1 MSEEDMQALDAAQG
15 AEAGQLFLEQMI
27 VHHEGAVEMAQTQ
40 VDEGEN
46 ADAVA
51 MAQEIV
57 ETQQAEISTM
67 EDLLASS

>member
-1 MSEEDMQALDAAQG
+1 
-15 AEAGQLFLEQMI
+15 
-27 VHHEGAVEMAQTQ
+27 MAQTQ
-40 VDEGEN
+40 IDEGEN

-67 EDLLASS
+67 EDLLASR